1 MASSENTT
9 DMNENYSKSGAVL
22 AKNEPIEKKLERK
35 LSIEIKKVPL
45 QESPKSFEASAGL
58 QRGLGI
64 KMKSASSYA
73 VDQLAKPPMS
83 TSLESLSVMSSN
95 PCIDCRSFKSV
106 KTLEDT
112 PHQRSCNPPRP
123 DHLPL
128 EKELSVST
136 NFGNEQT
143 KCKNVS
149 SSADKHLDTY
159 SFDSKTV
166 LNSSVLASQTTSL
179 SDHSNAPTPQAPLSF
194 TNPLHSDD
202 SDTEENN
209 SYGSM
214 TKSLSN
220 ISTASATVS
229 AVSATESS
237 SRKVVP
243 MSIARH
249 DKKHTSAEKGKS
261 YLLSSSF
268 ILRHAFYFLHNAL
281 LTIVFAKIR
290 DGLNLEIGHV
300 P

>member
-1 MASSENTT
+1 
-9 DMNENYSKSGAVL
+9 
-22 AKNEPIEKKLERK
+22 
-35 LSIEIKKVPL
+35 
-45 QESPKSFEASAGL
+45 
-58 QRGLGI
+58 
-64 KMKSASSYA
+64 MKSASSYA

-249 DKKHTSAEKGKS
+249 DKKHTSAEKDHARDQLADAIPDTALQNSIDLKDHLKTLQKS
-261 YLLSSSF
+261 S
-268 ILRHAFYFLHNAL
+268 
-281 LTIVFAKIR
+281 
-290 DGLNLEIGHV
+290 DIGFSNSDETGRSGHSAADCTQ
-300 P
+300 

>member
-1 MASSENTT
+1 
-9 DMNENYSKSGAVL
+9 MNENYSKSGVVSG
-22 AKNEPIEKKLERK
+22 KNEPVVEKKLERK

-58 QRGLGI
+58 HRGLGI

-83 TSLESLSVMSSN
+83 ASLESLSVLSLN
-95 PCIDCRSFKSV
+95 PCIDCRSLKSA
-106 KTLEDT
+106 KTLEDA
-112 PHQRSCNPPRP
+112 PHQRSCDPPPRP

-128 EKELSVST
+128 ERELSFST
-136 NFGNEQT
+136 NSGNAQA
-143 KCKNVS
+143 KCEIVS

-166 LNSSVLASQTTSL
+166 LNSSVLTSQITSL
-179 SDHSNAPTPQAPLSF
+179 SNPSNVPTLQAPLSF

-237 SRKVVP
+237 TRKVVP

-249 DKKHTSAEKGKS
+249 DTPVVKNRSAERGRFD
-261 YLLSSSF
+261 LFSF
-268 ILRHAFYFLHNAL
+268 QASF
-281 LTIVFAKIR
+281 
-290 DGLNLEIGHV
+290 
-300 P
+300 